1 MNIAVICKIL
11 GIFLMLFSIS
21 MALPFLVSLYYA
33 DESHLGFAR
42 AFFITLISGAML
54 WLPVYKEKG
63 DLRVRDGFIVTTLFW
78 LVLGIYGSI
87 PLLLEDDL
95 DISFAN
101 ALFESISGLTTTGAT
116 VITGLDNLPP
126 SILFYRQL
134 LQWLGG
140 IGIIVIA
147 LAVLPMLGVGGM
159 QLYRAETPGPMK
171 DSKLTPRITGT
182 AKALF
187 VMYFSLTVVCALGYW
202 AAGMTLFDA
211 ICHSFSTVAIGG
223 FSTHDASIGY
233 FNNPS
238 VMLVS
243 VIFMVLAGVNFAL
256 HFYAFRERS
265 VQHYRSDPEFRFYII
280 SLFIGVIIV
289 CSHLYNSQVYDLSD
303 SLLHGVFQLVSIATT
318 TGFASQDFS
327 LWPSFIPVLL
337 LFFALVG
344 GCAGSTAGGVKSIRA
359 MLIIRQGYR
368 ELQQLAHPN
377 AVIPLK
383 IGNRIVE
390 GRIISA
396 VWSFFA
402 VYLFSFS
409 LLLLLVLATDVDFIT
424 AFSSVA
430 ATISNLGPGL
440 GEVAANYSSI
450 PDTTKYLLCFSMLLG
465 RLEVFTLLVLFTPNF
480 WRR

>member
-1 MNIAVICKIL
+1 MNISVISKVL

-21 MALPFLVSLYYA
+21 MALPFFISLYYA
-33 DESHLGFAR
+33 DDSHLGFAR

-87 PLLLEDDL
+87 PLLLEDDM
-95 DISFAN
+95 DISFAD

-126 SILFYRQL
+126 SILFYRQF

-187 VMYFSLTVVCALGYW
+187 LMYFGMTLACAIGYW
-202 AAGMTLFDA
+202 LAGMTVFDA

-233 FNNPS
+233 FDNPAIMA
-238 VMLVS
+238 VAVVFML
-243 VIFMVLAGVNFAL
+243 MAGVNFAL
-256 HFYAFRERS
+256 HFFAFRERS
-265 VQHYRSDPEFRFYII
+265 LNHYRYDPEFRFYILT
-280 SLFIGVIIV
+280 LFIGVVVV
-289 CSHLYNSQVYDLSD
+289 CSHLYNTQTYSGSD
-303 SLLHGVFQLVSIATT
+303 AMLHGIFQLVSIATT

-327 LWPSFIPVLL
+327 VWPSFLPVLL
-337 LFFALVG
+337 LFFALIG

-402 VYLFSFS
+402 VYLFSFTV
-409 LLLLLVLATDVDFIT
+409 LFLLVLATGVDFIT
-424 AFSSVA
+424 SFSAVA

-440 GEVAANYSSI
+440 GEVTANYGSI
-450 PDTTKYLLCFSMLLG
+450 PDTTKFILCFSMLLG

>member
-1 MNIAVICKIL
+1 MNIAIICRVL

-21 MALPFLVSLYYA
+21 MALPFLVSLYYQ
-33 DESHLGFAR
+33 DSSYIGFAR

-54 WLPVYKEKG
+54 WLPVYKAKG

-78 LVLGIYGSI
+78 IVLGSYGTI

-95 DISFAN
+95 NISFAD
-101 ALFESISGLTTTGAT
+101 ALFESVSGLTTTGAT
-116 VITGLDNLPP
+116 VITGLDSLPP
-126 SILFYRQL
+126 AILFYRQL

-187 VMYFSLTVVCALGYW
+187 FVYFSMTAACAVGYW
-202 AAGMTLFDA
+202 WAGMTPFDA

-233 FNNPS
+233 FNNPAIMAIS
-238 VMLVS
+238 VV
-243 VIFMVLAGVNFAL
+243 FMILAGVNFAL
-256 HFYAFRERS
+256 HFFAFRERNLN
-265 VQHYRSDPEFRFYII
+265 HYRYDAEFRFYIGMLLFGAVVVI
-280 SLFIGVIIV
+280 SQ
-289 CSHLYNSQVYDLSD
+289 LYNTQTLVLSEAA
-303 SLLHGVFQLVSIATT
+303 LHGVFQVVSIATT
-318 TGFASQDFS
+318 TGFASQDFT
-327 LWPSFIPVLL
+327 LWPTFIPIFLLVL
-337 LFFALVG
+337 AMIG

-359 MLIIRQGYR
+359 LLIIRQGYR

-383 IGNRIVE
+383 IGSRIVP
-390 GRIISA
+390 GRVISA

-402 VYLFSFS
+402 VYLFSFTV
-409 LLLLLVLATDVDFIT
+409 LLLLVLGTGLDFIT

-430 ATISNLGPGL
+430 ATMSNLGPGL

-450 PDTTKYLLCFSMLLG
+450 PDSAKFLLCFSMLLG
-465 RLEVFTLLVLFTPNF
+465 RLEVFTLLVIATPNF